1 MRSQK
6 GISIADFMR
15 KPENSVE
22 RANDNHESHI
32 TISLISMQNLLERYA
47 ESSNSSHLSIESD
60 KQPVS
65 VDVDETSTVQEH
77 RDTRKQPPNTFK
89 PLVQIS
95 KFFTPVQK
103 QVPASSEQLPF
114 SHSRKAPEARGR

>member
-1 MRSQK
+1 M
-6 GISIADFMR
+6 
-15 KPENSVE
+15 
-22 RANDNHESHI
+22 H
-32 TISLISMQNLLERYA
+32 NLWETYA
-47 ESSNSSHLSIESD
+47 ESSNSSHISIESD

-103 QVPASSEQLPF
+103 QVPASAEQLTSLPNNPTEKPR
-114 SHSRKAPEARGR
+114 SSSEWYDWKR